1 MAYAPNADVRRNMAM
16 VLMSIIATLWAK
28 FGTIFAM
35 DAMFASP

>member
-16 VLMSIIATLWAK
+16 GLMSSIATLRAK
-28 FGTIFAM
+28 FAAILAM

>member
-16 VLMSIIATLWAK
+16 GLMSIIATLQAK
-28 FGTIFAM
+28 IVAIFAM